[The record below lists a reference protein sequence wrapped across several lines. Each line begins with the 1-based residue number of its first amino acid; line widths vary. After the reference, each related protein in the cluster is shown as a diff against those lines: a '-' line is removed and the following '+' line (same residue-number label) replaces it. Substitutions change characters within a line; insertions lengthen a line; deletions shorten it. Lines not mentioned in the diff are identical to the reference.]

1 MKIHSILT
9 ILLAPLLAVSDAEG
23 QEKPDIS
30 FIFDGGESHSPAEFR
45 RALAGIEDYA
55 NLRFFSSNTG
65 GEPLLGTTDLSG
77 QDLIFIDGETDKLQL
92 NEAQLQELKSSNA
105 RVVVVNP
112 KGLLEGNVDL
122 DSHASI
128 PDYWANRSIQNDR
141 SLTLYMLDTVLEQ
154 EIPEPIDPPVI
165 YPEYGFYHPEASA
178 LFPSSDSYQQW
189 YATYRAQQ
197 GWPVDTETNIGIIG
211 HLVWVLKGQTAPLD
225 SMIKEIEQKGQR
237 ALTLVHRG
245 AADFENYLIDS
256 DEAIVDVL
264 LYSGEMLNHQDQ
276 AAGMAQAQ
284 RLGVPLL
291 MAMTYHTGSA
301 EDYRAS
307 PGGLAPSLTPRVV
320 FSERDGVIEPLVMA
334 TRESTGNEQYTP
346 WSEQVAWRVD
356 RAISWARLGRLE
368 NHEKR
373 IVMTYWSEAG
383 GKADVGGDPDD
394 FLDVPASALKIMES
408 LKAQGYDLGA
418 QELPDAVTLGRRMA
432 EEASNIGGWAPGRIA
447 ELVGSNSVS
456 TLPEKDY
463 LAWYNALPEI
473 RRAEI
478 EAAWGPAPGNV
489 MVHEG
494 DTGERLLILP
504 RLQYGNVVLAPHP
517 MWGYYEDEQVLM
529 STGALPPHHQYLAFF
544 LWMQKEWR
552 SNAWVSLFSNLPL
565 QPGKG
570 QGPLFDE
577 HIGIMLGAIPHIH
590 PERLG
595 ANGGPATRRKTLA
608 QLLGWYNVVVPTSE
622 LGNYAELGSLLQRFN
637 ANGDPQARSEI
648 ADVLRSLLLDGGLSQ
663 ALAIDVSTAEDDV
676 LVASLDTYLQ
686 ELQSATAPWGGR
698 ILGTLPEDDARI
710 AMVGGML
717 GQTLSDALLN
727 SGFDVEE
734 NRKALLARV
743 MLDNQPV
750 DTAIIEQLGRPVPEV
765 LFALEEARRYSHLLD
780 QAPQELDSILAA
792 LNGEWIEPGLAGEAY
807 RNPDVLP
814 SGRSVYG
821 FDPAMIP
828 TVEAE
833 AIGRQQAE
841 ALIAAHRDKNNGE
854 YPDELA
860 FVLWSGEIAKS
871 HGITEAQILHLL
883 GTRPVRNWRGQ
894 VTGVELIPREELGRP
909 RIDVLATTSGVY
921 RDQFQDK
928 AELIAQAVALAA
940 ASEESD
946 NPVYLASASA
956 EQAMLDQGESSEMAR
971 LLALARVFSPAPGAY
986 SPSIQFLAKS
996 GDLRG
1001 DEARMAELY
1010 SSRMSHAY
1018 GNGLYGQSARNAF
1031 DLRLGSMSAATLS
1044 RSSDVNGLLDHP
1056 MSAAFLG
1063 GLNLAAKAITGRD
1076 IELYVSNIRDT
1087 ANVSIETASASLQ
1100 RELNTRYFNPDWL
1113 RANMDHGYDGARNFM
1128 FLTDHLDLWDA
1139 TATQMVSSE
1148 DWNNV
1153 NDVFVNDR
1161 FNLEMDTF
1169 FDTFNPYA
1177 QQMLLTNLLGASM
1190 RDDWNASEEQ
1200 LQVIAERLTRSVSE
1214 HGPACEAN
1222 QCRNSELTEFVQ
1234 ETLQDLPDAAPG
1246 LAAYVEAIAAATGGA
1261 PGTAPE
1267 VEGQRMEQVFPEQ
1280 ASALPL
1286 ASWLAT
1292 LWIGLLALSL
1302 LGAGWLHQGAGSRVR

>member
-1 MKIHSILT
+1 MKIHTILPM
-9 ILLAPLLAVSDAEG
+9 LLAPLFAMNHAEG

-30 FIFDGGESHSPAEFR
+30 FIFDGGESHSPAEFQ
-45 RALAGIEDYA
+45 RAMSGLDDYA

-65 GEPLLGTTDLSG
+65 GEPLLSTTDLST
-77 QDLIFIDGETDKLQL
+77 QDLVFIDGETDKLQL
-92 NEAQLQELKSSNA
+92 SETQLQELKSSNI

-112 KGLLEGNVDL
+112 EGLLEGNVDL
-122 DSHASI
+122 GTHSPI
-128 PDYWANRSIQNDR
+128 QEYWANRSMQNDR
-141 SLTLYMLDTVLEQ
+141 SLALYMLESVLDHDT
-154 EIPEPIDPPVI
+154 PESIEPPVI
-165 YPEYGFYHPEASA
+165 YPEYGFYHPAAAA
-178 LFPSSDSYQQW
+178 LFPSSEAYLEWYSSY
-189 YATYRAQQ
+189 RIQQ
-197 GWPVDTETNIGIIG
+197 GWPAAAETNIGIIG
-211 HLVWVLKGQTAPLD
+211 HLVWVLKDQTAPLD
-225 SMIKEIEQKGQR
+225 AMIKEIEQKGQR

-245 AADFENYLIDS
+245 AADFENYLIENDS
-256 DEAIVDVL
+256 PIVDVL

-284 RLGVPLL
+284 RLGVPIL

-334 TRESTGNEQYTP
+334 TREAAGDEQYTP
-346 WSEQVAWRVD
+346 WTEQVSWRVD
-356 RAISWARLGRLE
+356 RAIAWAKLGRLE
-368 NHEKR
+368 NREKR

-408 LKAQGYDLGA
+408 LKEQGYDLGS
-418 QELPDAVTLGRRMA
+418 QDLPDAVTLGRRMA
-432 EEASNIGGWAPGRIA
+432 EEASNIGSWAPGRIA
-447 ELVGSNSVS
+447 ELVRSNSVS

-463 LAWYNALPEI
+463 LAWYNALPEV

-489 MVHEG
+489 MVHES
-494 DTGERLLILP
+494 DSGERLLILP

-570 QGPLFDE
+570 QGPLVDE

-622 LGNYAELGSLLQRFN
+622 LGDYAELGSLLQRFN
-637 ANGDPQARSEI
+637 ANGDPHARSEI
-648 ADVLRSLLLDGGLSQ
+648 ANVLRSMLLEGGLSQ
-663 ALAIDVSTAEDDV
+663 SLPIDVATVQDDV
-676 LVASLDTYLQ
+676 LAASLDSYLQ

-698 ILGTLPEDDARI
+698 ILGTLPEDEARI

-717 GQTLSDALLN
+717 GESLRDALL
-727 SGFDVEE
+727 SGGFDVEE
-734 NRKALLARV
+734 HRKVLLTRV
-743 MLDNQPV
+743 MLEGQPV
-750 DTAIIEQLGRPVPEV
+750 DTAIIEQLGRPAPDV
-765 LFALEEARRYSHLLD
+765 LAAMEEALRYSRLLD
-780 QAPQELDSILAA
+780 QAPNELESILAA
-792 LNGEWIEPGLAGEAY
+792 LDGRWIEPGLAGEAY

-841 ALIAAHRDKNNGE
+841 TLIAAHREKNNGN

-940 ASEESD
+940 ASEEAD
-946 NPVYLASASA
+946 NPVYQASTSA
-956 EQAMLDQGESSEMAR
+956 EQVLLEQGESSEMAR

-1018 GNGLYGQSARNAF
+1018 GNGLYGESARNAF
-1031 DLRLGSMSAATLS
+1031 DLRLGSMNAATLS

-1063 GLNLAAKAITGRD
+1063 GLNMAAKAITGKD

-1087 ANVSIETASASLQ
+1087 ANASIETASASLQ

-1113 RANMDHGYDGARNFM
+1113 RTNMDHGYDGARNFM

-1139 TATQMVSSE
+1139 TATQMVGSE

-1161 FNLEMDTF
+1161 FSLGMDTF

-1190 RDDWNASEEQ
+1190 RDDWNASAEQ

-1234 ETLQDLPDAAPG
+1234 QTLQDLPDAAPG

-1261 PGTAPE
+1261 PGSAPE
-1267 VEGQRMEQVFPEQ
+1267 VQGQRMEQVFPEQ

-1286 ASWLAT
+1286 ANWLAS
-1292 LWIGLLALSL
+1292 LWIGLLAVSL
-1302 LGAGWLHQGAGSRVR
+1302 LIAGWLHQGTRNRAR